1 MIRVMN
7 IASGNQGTRETLRLM
22 VALTLEAVRDETF
35 HKWAAVL
42 FDFPTA
48 REIDAEVRRSYT
60 YVDEEIETLYS
71 PMFNMHR
78 LLQNQD
84 IVGDCDDV
92 AMFLAAVLKIKNYR
106 TRFVALRTRRHD
118 PEFYHVVTEAM
129 EQGQWKRF
137 DPTVVPGL
145 IQVDYGQMIEYL

>member
-1 MIRVMN
+1 
-7 IASGNQGTRETLRLM
+7 
-22 VALTLEAVRDETF
+22 
-35 HKWAAVL
+35 
-42 FDFPTA
+42 
-48 REIDAEVRRSYT
+48 
-60 YVDEEIETLYS
+60 
-71 PMFNMHR
+71 MFNMHR